1 MALMRD
7 INEKVY
13 KIIGSCL
20 EVHRVLG
27 PGYSP
32 DYYIKALEIEFPAK
46 GLSFEKR
53 KSVSI
58 VYKDSL
64 VGTVEIDFLVADEV
78 LVDVRSQDNLDDVEV
93 QRLLRML
100 QLTGKPIGIVVNFGT
115 AKIQYKRVLPGS
127 HHVREIRKDIY
138 RMGAYREI
146 GKTREGNPVI

>member
-1 MALMRD
+1 MALMLD

-27 PGYSP
+27 PGYPP
-32 DYYIKALEIEFPAK
+32 DYYIKALEVEFPAK
-46 GLSFEKR
+46 GLAFERR

-64 VGTVEIDFLVADEV
+64 VGTVELDFLVADEV
-78 LVDVRSQDNLDDVEV
+78 LVDIRSQDNLDDVEV

-115 AKIQYKRVLPGS
+115 PKIQYKRVLPGS
-127 HHVREIRKDIY
+127 HHVQDVRKTEY
-138 RMGAYREI
+138 RMASYRQI